1 MVRVSKLRDDLTSS
15 LQGHIRRVYPIIQG
29 PNNWG
34 NIVENREKY
43 FNDKNKFPLVQ
54 EPLIERFHNMHQAIN
69 QGLKI

>member
-1 MVRVSKLRDDLTSS
+1 MLTLNMVKVSKLRDELTDS

-54 EPLIERFHNMHQAIN
+54 EPLIEEIFLWFRFF
-69 QGLKI
+69 K